1 MCIFPLPELLYL
13 EIYQSV
19 CYEHFVGKN
28 FFFFV
33 KVFHWQELAGPWCKG
48 IFIAYAIEEFMMRV
62 VRVGLGK

>member
-28 FFFFV
+28 FFFLLKYFIGKNWQVLGV
-33 KVFHWQELAGPWCKG
+33 KEYSLHMQLKS
-48 IFIAYAIEEFMMRV
+48 
-62 VRVGLGK
+62 L